1 MPTNTSVFAVY
12 LITPG
17 RAGNLLDC
25 FTSLE
30 TAKACATD
38 NLTGLPDDKEP
49 RPTDWAFDRE
59 NYTHT
64 YTFRV
69 YGDKYRLVIKELN
82 FTMD

>member
-1 MPTNTSVFAVY
+1 MSTNTSVFAVY
-12 LITPG
+12 LITNSQD
-17 RAGNLLDC
+17 AYLLDC
-25 FTSLE
+25 FLSLE

-49 RPTDWAFDRE
+49 KPTDWAFDRE

-82 FTMD
+82 FEMK